1 MCNLCINWQTLTG
14 MARSAILKELE
25 TCDFDTTRPVV
36 PLCTFYC
43 VEMYY
48 YIIGLIRLSC
58 GDLANL
64 SNKSELL
71 SVYSMK

>member
-25 TCDFDTTRPVV
+25 TCDFDKTRPVV
-36 PLCTFYC
+36 PFCTFYC

-48 YIIGLIRLSC
+48 NITGLIRLPC